1 MLKAATEEV
10 AEGARRA
17 NLEKIAASRE
27 AAASVSAIQD
37 EMVGV
42 RLEGTNAMTHA
53 RAMHEER
60 DHLER
65 EMRGMLTQALEWSR
79 QWQGDGGSS
88 GAATTSDLVP
98 TGAAEE
104 NEAVAAE
111 ADDEDDRTIY
121 GVSELPAAFKRS
133 LTRAANRIR
142 KLLAKEAT
150 KADAAAAAKAE
161 NLPQIIAEISRLDAW
176 PSDKW

>member
-1 MLKAATEEV
+1 
-10 AEGARRA
+10 
-17 NLEKIAASRE
+17 
-27 AAASVSAIQD
+27 
-37 EMVGV
+37 
-42 RLEGTNAMTHA
+42 
-53 RAMHEER
+53 
-60 DHLER
+60 
-65 EMRGMLTQALEWSR
+65 MLTQALEWSR
-79 QWQGDGGSS
+79 QWKQGDGRSS

-133 LTRAANRIR
+133 LTRAASRIR